1 MRETRLIG
9 LAGGHNFRDFGGYP
23 TLDGRHVRRGM
34 LFRSGVMAHVDEQ
47 DVRMLH
53 SLGIVTIC
61 DLRTP
66 DERRHQPTAWPSP
79 ETEILADDGTARTA
93 TLQAILA
100 DPGATGEDRAA
111 AMVELY
117 AELPFKHRSM
127 YRLLLRRLA
136 EGRAPLV
143 VNCSAGKDRT
153 GVAVAIVLRAL
164 GVAPALVEE
173 DYLASNHMIDLP
185 RLLADSGYQN
195 LHRNQPDVT
204 RAMMAVTP
212 GYLSAAFDAMEA
224 RSGSFEAYLTT
235 VLEIDTGD
243 LARIRALLL
252 A

>member
-1 MRETRLIG
+1 MREDRLVG

-23 TLDGRHVRRGM
+23 TIDGRHVRRGM

-47 DVRMLH
+47 DASMLR

-61 DLRTP
+61 DLRTL
-66 DERRHQPTAWPSP
+66 DERRRQPTAWPGP
-79 ETEILADDGTARTA
+79 ATEILADDGAASTA
-93 TLQAILA
+93 TLHAILA
-100 DPGATGEDRAA
+100 EPGATGEDMTA

-127 YRLLLRRLA
+127 YGLLLRRLA
-136 EGRAPLV
+136 EGHAPLV

-153 GVAVAIVLRAL
+153 GVAVAILLRAL

-173 DYLASNHMIDLP
+173 DYLASNHLIDLP
-185 RLLADSGYQN
+185 RLLADSGYRN
-195 LHRNQPDVT
+195 LHRNQPDLT
-204 RAMMAVTP
+204 SAMMAVTP
-212 GYLSAAFDAMEA
+212 AYLAAAFEAMEA
-224 RSGSFEAYLTT
+224 RSGSFEAYLSNA
-235 VLEIDTGD
+235 LEIDAGD